1 MILLVVDTQK
11 QITNAGLYKFDLFVD
26 NVKKLISTARKNNIE
41 IIYVRHDDG
50 DGSDLTK
57 GSDGFE
63 IFEEFSPLN
72 DEKIFDK
79 TVNSSFNNTGLL
91 EYLNEKHEKSI
102 IVVGLQTDFC
112 IDATV
117 KCGFEHGFEI
127 LIPQYANSTF
137 DNQYM
142 SAEQTY
148 EYYNN
153 YIWSKRYAKC
163 LSVNEVLDLMNRYS
177 LN

>member
-1 MILLVVDTQK
+1 MILLVVDAQK
-11 QITNAGLYKFDLFVD
+11 QITNSSLYKFDLFVE
-26 NVKKLISTARKNNIE
+26 NIKKLISTARKNNIE
-41 IIYVRHDDG
+41 IIYIRHDDG
-50 DGSDLTK
+50 DGSDLAK

-63 IFEEFSPLN
+63 IFEEFSPLSS
-72 DEKIFDK
+72 EKVFDK
-79 TVNSSFNNTGLL
+79 TVNSSFNGTGLL
-91 EYLNEKHEKSI
+91 EYLNKKHEKSI
-102 IVVGLQTDFC
+102 IVIGLQTDFC

-148 EYYNN
+148 EYYNK
-153 YIWSKRYAKC
+153 YIWNKRYAKC
-163 LSVNEVLDLMNRYS
+163 LSVNEILDLMSR
-177 LN
+177 

>member
-1 MILLVVDTQK
+1 MTLLVVDTQK
-11 QITNAGLYKFDLFVD
+11 QITNSSLYKFDLFVE
-26 NVKKLISTARKNNIE
+26 NIKKLISTARKNNIE
-41 IIYVRHDDG
+41 VIYIRHDDG
-50 DGSDLTK
+50 EGSDLTK

-63 IFEEFSPLN
+63 IFEEFSPLGN
-72 DEKIFDK
+72 EKVFDK
-79 TVNSSFNNTGLL
+79 TVNSSFNGTGLL
-91 EYLNEKHEKSI
+91 EYLNKKHDKSI
-102 IVVGLQTDFC
+102 IVIGLQTDFC

-117 KCGFEHGFEI
+117 KCGFEHGFEV

-153 YIWSKRYAKC
+153 YIWNKRYAKC
-163 LSVNEVLDLMNRYS
+163 ISVNEMLDLMSR
-177 LN
+177 

>member
-1 MILLVVDTQK
+1 MILLVVDAQK
-11 QITNAGLYKFDLFVD
+11 QITNSSLYKFDLFVE
-26 NVKKLISTARKNNIE
+26 NIKKLISTARKNNIE
-41 IIYVRHDDG
+41 IIYIRHDDG
-50 DGSDLTK
+50 DGSDLAK

-63 IFEEFSPLN
+63 IFEEFSPLGS
-72 DEKIFDK
+72 EKVFDK
-79 TVNSSFNNTGLL
+79 TVNSSFNGTGLL
-91 EYLNEKHEKSI
+91 EYLNKKHEKSI
-102 IVVGLQTDFC
+102 IVIGLQTDFC

-148 EYYNN
+148 EYYNK
-153 YIWSKRYAKC
+153 YIWNKRYAKC
-163 LSVNEVLDLMNRYS
+163 LSVNEILDLMSR
-177 LN
+177 